1 MEISESFGELLSQP
15 LVEAFGDRIKEIK
28 VREGII
34 SDNFGKKNYAL
45 RTTWYFLEYVAHRF
59 LEKFTLRDR
68 NLDYYFLMPVE
79 NWSKGQTMAQIG
91 EIGTILDYSIPRG
104 CFITMNFHI
113 PEYHPLRNH
122 DDNPDTP
129 TWTPLE
135 VLIRREIEGEKV
147 SSLVEMFRKLPR
159 YSKGHYDGRFGGH
172 YNEFRRAKMIVDSMP
187 TRDNMWGKFE
197 TDPSVSIIPRNGKT
211 IVVVRFLSF
220 LDVSCKE
227 KQWTEAVKI
236 PPGISDKEIQIILPE
251 PDNILN
257 AFNLMERVIKILE
270 PLKVDGEHT
279 SQYMGGL
286 TSYLAFEIA
295 QQIHKPG
302 EKIGFIDFLNYTPV
316 VREVVESMGAATLG
330 KEFTHP
336 LWYPLANINPCGRDE
351 IAYNYSS
358 YHLESYWKDIEKKYL
373 K

>member
-1 MEISESFGELLSQP
+1 MEISESFGEFLSQP
-15 LVEAFGDRIKEIK
+15 LIEAFGDRIKETK

-34 SDNFGKKNYAL
+34 SDDFGRYDYTVRK
-45 RTTWYFLEYVAHRF
+45 TWSYRYVAHRF

-79 NWSKGQTMAQIG
+79 NWHKGQAMAHIG

-104 CFITMNFHI
+104 CFITMKYHI

-122 DDNPDTP
+122 DDGADTP

-135 VLIRREIEGEKV
+135 VMIRKEIDGEKV
-147 SSLVEMFRKLPR
+147 SSLVEMFRKLPKK
-159 YSKGHYDGRFGGH
+159 SKGHYDGMLGGH
-172 YNEFRRAKMIVDSMP
+172 SNEFRRAKVAVDSMP
-187 TRDNMWGKFE
+187 TRDNLWGKFD
-197 TDPSVSIIPRNGKT
+197 TDPSVSVIPRNGKT

-220 LDVSCKE
+220 HDTSEYE
-227 KQWTEAVKI
+227 KKRWTEAVKI
-236 PPGISDKEIQIILPE
+236 PLEISNKGVQIILPE

-257 AFNLMERVIKILE
+257 AFNLMERIAKVLE

-295 QQIHKPG
+295 QKIHKPD
-302 EKIGFIDFLNYTPV
+302 EEIGFIDFLNYTLT
-316 VREVVESMGAATLG
+316 VREVVKSMGAATPG
-330 KEFTHP
+330 KEFVHP
-336 LWYPLANINPCGRDE
+336 LWYPLVNINPGGQDE
-351 IAYNYSS
+351 ISYNYSAR
-358 YHLESYWKDIEKKYL
+358 HLDYYWDQFEKKYP